1 MDISRNK
8 YQKTCSSSYQPS
20 SDQRQIMNKLFFLIE
35 DRNMTKKYPNSV
47 FLQNSFRNLNA
58 TKAEKATKYKD
69 DVILNLTDVPCKIY
83 LTILQNIQTQLNTIF
98 KADVPVG
105 PITVKLPTTSVTGPP
120 ASDFTVETNQIPLPS
135 YMGFNSPTVSVINPL
150 STWGDIFLS
159 TGENE
164 PTGLKVQQTQELNIV
179 VSTTGYPVCSNVFL
193 TPENIEFGDIH
204 LKGFDQLTL
213 TNNLPANCIVNPN
226 ADFSEFFTGRI
237 ITENFQLEA
246 PLSVNGSSGNVKVKA
261 KSSFCGYKSDNPFN
275 SDFYKC
281 KTDLNSKCG
290 DVIVLSEATGSVT
303 FTGNGTLIIKGTL
316 TFNAKY
322 DQDSQIL
329 TVNNIQLLYS
339 SFSLPNEFATVTVD
353 ATVDGV
359 YKLKKAVDLTDLI
372 NKALGEIVPGIFNL
386 LNSYLA
392 SQTIQIPITVPSPT
406 ASYEEE
412 KPGML

>member
-1 MDISRNK
+1 M
-8 YQKTCSSSYQPS
+8 
-20 SDQRQIMNKLFFLIE
+20 
-35 DRNMTKKYPNSV
+35 
-47 FLQNSFRNLNA
+47 A
-58 TKAEKATKYKD
+58 
-69 DVILNLTDVPCKIY
+69 
-83 LTILQNIQTQLNTIF
+83 
-98 KADVPVG
+98 
-105 PITVKLPTTSVTGPP
+105 
-120 ASDFTVETNQIPLPS
+120 
-135 YMGFNSPTVSVINPL
+135 FNSPTVSVINPI

-164 PTGLKVQQTQELNIV
+164 PTGLKVEQTEEVDIV
-179 VSTTGYPVCSNVFL
+179 VSTTGWPVCGNVFL

-204 LKGFDQLTL
+204 VKGFDKLTL
-213 TNNLPANCIVNPN
+213 TNNLPANCVDSDPN

-246 PLSVNGSSGNVKVKA
+246 PLSVDGSSGNVKVKA
-261 KSSFCGYKSDNPFN
+261 KSSFCGYKSANPLS

-290 DVIVLSEATGSVT
+290 DVIDLSEATGSVT

-339 SFSLPNEFATVTVD
+339 SLSLPNDFATITVD

-359 YKLKKAVDLTDLI
+359 YKLKKAIDLTGLI
-372 NKALGEIVPGIFNL
+372 HKALGEIVPGIFNL

-392 SQTIQIPITVPSPT
+392 SQTIQIPIPSRP
-406 ASYEEE
+406 AS
-412 KPGML
+412 